1 MRSMKKCPFR
11 SRKAKLVAI
20 HIWIMAA
27 VVMTM
32 VRKRRMVVT
41 ISNNNDIGGL
51 LRLKQEL
58 LV

>member
-1 MRSMKKCPFR
+1 MKKYPFR
-11 SRKAKLVAI
+11 SRKAKRVAI
-20 HIWIMAA
+20 HIWVMAA
-27 VVMTM
+27 VVTTM

-41 ISNNNDIGGL
+41 ISNNNDVGVL